1 VPHRDFIDTQGER
14 WEVFD
19 VRPRQGSEARAV
31 RPELSDGWLTFESR
45 TEKRRLAPIPT
56 DWEDLP
62 TETLA
67 DLCEKAVFVRERGDS
82 GNFPRFPG

>member
-1 VPHRDFIDTQGER
+1 VPHRDFIDSRGEH

-31 RPELSDGWLTFESR
+31 RPELSEGWLTFESR

-56 DWEDLP
+56 DWQELP
-62 TETLA
+62 PETLA
-67 DLCEKAVFVRERGDS
+67 DLCERAVFIRERDDTGP
-82 GNFPRFPG
+82 FPRFTD